1 MHNNGGDK
9 PVTHLSND
17 VLAKR
22 CAEERE
28 RFFRREPADNRFCFE
43 LFRRAILYHN
53 QHAWHILY
61 EQYHA
66 LVSGWIRQ
74 SSGFQAGQSDL
85 EELVNLTFTKFWQS
99 VPASKF
105 QRFASL
111 EAVLQYLRLCAGSVV
126 MDMARRR
133 KHENRL
139 TAYETVLGGMADHHD
154 VEQAVLDDITRQR
167 FWQEVLALLTNEA
180 EEKVVFSY
188 FVLGMKP
195 RQIQA
200 AYPETFP
207 SVELVYQTKRNVLNR
222 LRRSKILERW
232 LNE

>member
-1 MHNNGGDK
+1 M
-9 PVTHLSND
+9 SND
-17 VLAKR
+17 LLAKR

-28 RFFRREPADNRFCFE
+28 RFFRRQPTDNRFCFE
-43 LFRRAILYHN
+43 LFRRAILYRN
-53 QHAWHILY
+53 EHAWQILY
-61 EQYHA
+61 EQYSS

-105 QRFASL
+105 RSFVSL

-133 KHENRL
+133 KHESRL
-139 TAYETVLGGMADHHD
+139 MPYETIMGGMADHRN
-154 VEQAVLDDITRQR
+154 VEQDVLDDLTRQR
-167 FWQEVLALLTNEA
+167 FWQEIQTLLANET
-180 EEKVVFSY
+180 EMKVIFCY
-188 FVLGMKP
+188 FILGMKP

-200 AYPETFP
+200 AYPDTFP
-207 SVELVYQTKRNVLNR
+207 SVELVYQIKRNVLNR
-222 LRRSKILERW
+222 LRRSKSLERW
-232 LNE
+232 LKE